1 MSLSPKIMSELIDAT
16 RQERQRIEEPK
27 NRSRYFLFGKV
38 DESHRD
44 KEYSVTFE
52 NAPDRVFRDA
62 RWSIR
67 QGSSSLFRVGD
78 IFISGTMQITSLGI
92 EVSFPADE
100 VNRLGVDIDAI
111 KRVTDFGI
119 DYVMD
124 NRELTEQLLNFLQS
138 RAHLQNSF
146 LGPLLQDTNAV
157 SIEPVGSPLASTDLN
172 PSQRHAIEQ
181 ALSQKVTFFW
191 GPPGT
196 GKTKTMAALAA
207 SLIKNNKRTLL
218 TALSN
223 MALDNLLLTTIRQL
237 EIGNHASTTSVARL
251 GSTMDERVEGF
262 SRNAFNKSGFAAKKA
277 GMRWS
282 EHVKYASL
290 VAGNFAMLTFPRA
303 ANPGTFDYVIADEVS
318 MASIPSLAAASFFAG
333 TGLVVGGDPFQLPPI
348 YPEDSEE
355 PNDWFRANVFEKAG
369 VMRADDPRAAFLD
382 TQYRMQQ
389 EIGDLV
395 SEMFY
400 RDVGGLKTGTEPLPE
415 IGGFESRVVFID
427 SPGIVKK
434 IGAVDEDSEE
444 QRRFNEMHA
453 ESAVKAVLV
462 ALRRGVKL
470 SDIGIIAPY
479 NAQVVQILQILRQV
493 SREHEID
500 LNDVKVSTVHSFQG
514 QEKRVIVVDFT
525 DDNIEPSHLT
535 AKWQLI
541 NVALS
546 RAKEQL
552 IIVGNREYLMSKEYF
567 SDEEVEIFKRLLNHA
582 RVLRFWGIE
591 GQGLES

>member
-1 MSLSPKIMSELIDAT
+1 MSQKIMNDLIEAT
-16 RQERQRIEEPK
+16 KQERRRIEEPK
-27 NRSRYFLFGKV
+27 NRSRYFMFGKT
-38 DESHRD
+38 DERHTEQ
-44 KEYSVTFE
+44 EYSVTFE

-62 RWSIR
+62 RWSTR

-78 IFISGTMQITSLGI
+78 IFISGTMNITSQGI
-92 EVSFPADE
+92 KVSFSADE
-100 VNRLGVDIDAI
+100 VNRLGVDIAAI
-111 KRVTDFGI
+111 ERITDFGI

-124 NRELTEQLLNFLQS
+124 NRELTDQLLNFLQS

-146 LGPLLQDTNAV
+146 LEPLLHDTNAV
-157 SIEPVGSPLASTDLN
+157 AIKPVGSPLVSTELN
-172 PSQRHAIEQ
+172 PSQRRAIEQ

-196 GKTKTMAALAA
+196 GKTKTMGALAA
-207 SLIKNNKRTLL
+207 SLIKHNKRTLL

-223 MALDNLLLTTIRQL
+223 MALDNLLLTTMRQL
-237 EIGNHASTTSVARL
+237 EIGNYASTTSVARL

-262 SRNAFNKSGFAAKKA
+262 SRNAFNKSKFAAKKA
-277 GMRWS
+277 GLRWS

-333 TGLVVGGDPFQLPPI
+333 TGIVVGGDPFQLPPI

-355 PNDWFRANVFEKAG
+355 PNEWFRANVFEKAG

-382 TQYRMQQ
+382 TQYRMQR

-400 RDVGGLKTGTEPLPE
+400 SDVGGLNTGIEPVPE
-415 IGGFESRVVFID
+415 IGDFGWRVAFID
-427 SPGIVKK
+427 SPGMVKK
-434 IGAVDEDSEE
+434 IGAVDDDTEE
-444 QRRFNEMHA
+444 QRRFNEVHA
-453 ESAVKAVLV
+453 ESAVNAALV
-462 ALRRGVKL
+462 ALRAGVL
-470 SDIGIIAPY
+470 PSDIGIIAPY
-479 NAQVVQILQILRQV
+479 NAQVVKILQMLRQV
-493 SREHEID
+493 SREHNVD
-500 LNDVKVSTVHSFQG
+500 VNDVKVSTVHSFQG
-514 QEKRVIVVDFT
+514 QERRVIIVDFT
-525 DDNIEPSHLT
+525 DDNIEPTYLT

-552 IIVGNREYLMSKEYF
+552 IIVGNSEYLMNRDYF
-567 SDEEVEIFKRLLNHA
+567 SDREIEIFKRLLKHS
-582 RVLRFWGIE
+582 RVL
-591 GQGLES
+591 SSK

>member
-262 SRNAFNKSGFAAKKA
+262 SRNAFNKSAFAAKKA

-333 TGLVVGGDPFQLPPI
+333 TGIVVGGDPFQLPPI

-355 PNDWFRANVFEKAG
+355 PNEWFRANVFEKAG

-382 TQYRMQQ
+382 TQYRMQR

-400 RDVGGLKTGTEPLPE
+400 SNVGGLNTGIEPVPE
-415 IGGFESRVVFID
+415 IGAFGGRVAFID
-427 SPGIVKK
+427 SPGMVKK
-434 IGAVDEDSEE
+434 IGAVDEDTEE
-444 QRRFNEMHA
+444 QRRFNEVHA
-453 ESAVKAVLV
+453 ESAVNAALV
-462 ALRRGVKL
+462 ALRGGVL
-470 SDIGIIAPY
+470 PSDIGIIAPY
-479 NAQVVQILQILRQV
+479 NAQVVQILQMLRQV
-493 SREHEID
+493 SKEHNVD
-500 LNDVKVSTVHSFQG
+500 VNDVKVSTVHSFQG
-514 QEKRVIVVDFT
+514 QERRVIIVDFT
-525 DDNIEPSHLT
+525 DDNIEPTYLT

-552 IIVGNREYLMSKEYF
+552 IIVGNREYLMNKKYF
-567 SDEEVEIFKRLLNHA
+567 SDEEVEIFTTLLNHA
-582 RVLRFWGIE
+582 RIIRFK
-591 GQGLES
+591 

>member
-1 MSLSPKIMSELIDAT
+1 MSQQIMNNIIEAT
-16 RQERQRIEEPK
+16 KQERQRIEEPK
-27 NRSRYFLFGKV
+27 NRSRYFVFGKV

-44 KEYSVTFE
+44 EEYSVTFE

-67 QGSSSLFRVGD
+67 QGTSSLFRIGD

-100 VNRLGVDIDAI
+100 VNRLGVDTAAI
-111 KRVTDFGI
+111 KRITDFGI

-223 MALDNLLLTTIRQL
+223 MALDNLLVTTIRQL

-355 PNDWFRANVFEKAG
+355 PNEWFRANVFEKAG

-382 TQYRMQQ
+382 TQYRMQR

-415 IGGFESRVVFID
+415 IGGFGSRVAFID

-552 IIVGNREYLMSKEYF
+552 IIVGNREYLMNKEYF

>member
-382 TQYRMQQ
+382 TQYRMQR

-415 IGGFESRVVFID
+415 IGGFGLRVAFID

-552 IIVGNREYLMSKEYF
+552 IIVGNREYLMNKEYF